1 MKIIICGAG
10 QVGESIASHLAEEDN
25 DVTIIDQN
33 QERLRRVLDHSDVS
47 GVEGL
52 ASYPEVLQKAGVEET
67 DMVIAVTQSDEVNMI
82 VCQIAHSMFSTP
94 LKIARIRSQSYLD
107 PRIEEIYNSEN
118 LPIDY
123 KISPEHEVSIAVS
136 KRLQIP
142 GAFDVANLADGNLQ
156 LIGVICEEDCPLL
169 DVPTR
174 HLKDLFPDLKLNII
188 AIIRSGEIIIPR
200 DGTHKMKALDRVYF
214 VCDVNQIKRSMDAFG
229 HEEKTA
235 NSIIIAGGGEIGKK
249 TVGILQDKMKD
260 IKISIIEN
268 NRDQAN
274 SLAEIFPNV
283 SVINGDALDPEIL
296 NESGILNAET
306 FVSLTN
312 NDEVNILSALLARR
326 SGAVRAVTLINKP
339 SYIPLINTLGVNSV
353 ISPAQITVSSILS
366 KIRSGSIKSIHSIIE
381 EKGEV
386 IEARALE
393 SSKIVGKPLN
403 SLKLPKSICIG
414 AVYKGKQ
421 LVIPVGETVIDVDDT
436 LIIFVK
442 KDAIKKLESV
452 LSIRMDLI

>member
-10 QVGESIASHLAEEDN
+10 QVGETIASHLAEEDN

-52 ASYPEVLQKAGVEET
+52 ASYPEVLQKAGIEET

-82 VCQIAHSMFSTP
+82 VCQMAHSMFSTP

-169 DVPTR
+169 DVSTR

-200 DGTHKMKALDRVYF
+200 DGTHK
-214 VCDVNQIKRSMDAFG
+214 
-229 HEEKTA
+229 
-235 NSIIIAGGGEIGKK
+235 
-249 TVGILQDKMKD
+249 
-260 IKISIIEN
+260 
-268 NRDQAN
+268 
-274 SLAEIFPNV
+274 
-283 SVINGDALDPEIL
+283 
-296 NESGILNAET
+296 
-306 FVSLTN
+306 
-312 NDEVNILSALLARR
+312 
-326 SGAVRAVTLINKP
+326 
-339 SYIPLINTLGVNSV
+339 
-353 ISPAQITVSSILS
+353 
-366 KIRSGSIKSIHSIIE
+366 
-381 EKGEV
+381 
-386 IEARALE
+386 
-393 SSKIVGKPLN
+393 
-403 SLKLPKSICIG
+403 
-414 AVYKGKQ
+414 
-421 LVIPVGETVIDVDDT
+421 
-436 LIIFVK
+436 
-442 KDAIKKLESV
+442 
-452 LSIRMDLI
+452 